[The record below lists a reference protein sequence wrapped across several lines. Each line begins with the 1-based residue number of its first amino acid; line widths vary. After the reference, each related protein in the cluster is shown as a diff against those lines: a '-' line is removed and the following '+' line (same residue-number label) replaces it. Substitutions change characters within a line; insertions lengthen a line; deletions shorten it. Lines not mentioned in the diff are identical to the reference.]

1 MNEQRSKF
9 RIRPALNKVLLAS
22 GSLLIAYLA
31 VQLLSFSISNGDEDS
46 EYQRYFNN
54 SYKIFSLNLP
64 TDLSFAG
71 EKVPLEKLDVRERLD
86 RELLVNTYWQSSSIL
101 LHKRANRWFPIIE
114 EILAEE
120 NVPDDL
126 KYLALIESGLTN
138 VVSPAGATGFWQ
150 FLRETGKEYGL
161 EIRTGI
167 DERYHVELST
177 RAACAYLKVAKKKYG
192 SWTLA
197 AASYNMGMNGLQK
210 QIDRQKVNNY
220 YDLLLNE
227 ETGRYVYRTIAL
239 KEILNNSSHY
249 GFHLREKDLYP
260 PYEFYTV
267 EVDSS
272 IADLTLLA
280 STYKTNYKTLKLLN
294 PWLRDTFLQ
303 NPKGKVYVIKLP
315 DPNFNSPTSNN

>member
-1 MNEQRSKF
+1 MFDR
-9 RIRPALNKVLLAS
+9 VLIAS
-22 GSLLIAYLA
+22 GFLLISYLT
-31 VQLLSFSISNGDEDS
+31 VQLLSFSVSNGDEDS
-46 EYQRYFNN
+46 EHQRYFNN

-64 TDLSFAG
+64 TGLIFAG
-71 EKVPLEKLDVRERLD
+71 ETVPLEKLDVREKLD

-101 LHKRANRWFPIIE
+101 LHKRANRWFPVIE
-114 EILAEE
+114 QILAEE

-150 FLRETGKEYGL
+150 FMRETGKEYGL
-161 EIRTGI
+161 EIRTGV

-177 RAACAYLKVAKKKYG
+177 RAACSYLKQAKDKYG

-197 AASYNMGMNGLQK
+197 AASYNMGMSGLQK

-239 KEILNNSSHY
+239 KEILNNSSQY
-249 GFHLREKDLYP
+249 GFHLREKDLYS
-260 PYEFYTV
+260 PYNFYTV

-280 STYKTNYKTLKLLN
+280 STYNTNYKTLKLLN

-303 NPKGKVYVIKLP
+303 NPSGKVYVLKLP
-315 DPNFNSPTSNN
+315 DPDFNTPASNK